1 MESLATSV
9 VVGGR
14 YRLDGVLGEGG
25 MARVFDAFDLKLE
38 RPVAV
43 KVLRPEADALPD
55 VQRRFQQEA
64 RFAAQIHHPHIVAIL
79 DFGEEKGH
87 SYLVMERLP
96 GSTLRNEM
104 ASGPMHPNRVVMVV
118 SEMLTGL
125 RAAHHH
131 GVLHRDIKPSNVLL
145 QDDGHTKLTDFGI
158 AKGFN
163 QGRPLPSNPDETMTG
178 VVLGTPGYLAPERAA
193 GLPASVQSDLYS
205 VGAVMV
211 EALTGTRVVAGG
223 ELPSGLHSTLHRIA
237 GRAVAVDPTSR
248 FESADAML
256 DALRP
261 PANPADTPTRIIL
274 PPAMPAPS
282 AGSDTTGLTASPLT
296 APTRAA
302 QTAAFTSGQVSA
314 RPRRRRLWAALA
326 LGGAAACALIASLFV
341 LLEGG
346 AQTTGGG
353 VPPGKAHVASTP
365 TVVTTSTT
373 TTPTTSTPT
382 TFVTTTTLPKQHHS
396 NSLLHELHEEQ
407 RNGTLPPGPNHGHG
421 GGHGGRGSQG

>member
-25 MARVFDAFDLKLE
+25 MARVFDAFDLTLE

-79 DFGEEKGH
+79 DFGEDKGH

-96 GSTLRNEM
+96 GTTLRNEM
-104 ASGPMHPNRVVMVV
+104 ASGPLTPVRVVMVV
-118 SEMLTGL
+118 NEMLLGL
-125 RAAHHH
+125 RAAHRH

-145 QDDGHTKLTDFGI
+145 LDDGHTKLTDFGI
-158 AKGFN
+158 AKGLN
-163 QGRPLPSNPDETMTG
+163 QGRPLPTNPDETMTG

-211 EALTGTRVVAGG
+211 EALTGTRVVAGND
-223 ELPSGLHSTLHRIA
+223 LPSGLPTALHRIA
-237 GRAVAVDPTSR
+237 GRAVAVDPASR

-261 PANPADTPTRIIL
+261 PANPADVPTRIIL
-274 PPAMPAPS
+274 PPVVPAVATES
-282 AGSDTTGLTASPLT
+282 NTTGLVAGPDTVPA
-296 APTRAA
+296 RAV
-302 QTAAFTSGQVSA
+302 QTAALASGPESA
-314 RPRRRRLWAALA
+314 PRRRRKLWTALV
-326 LGGAAACALIASLFV
+326 LTGAAACALVASLFV

-346 AQTTGGG
+346 AQTTGRG
-353 VPPGKAHVASTP
+353 VPSGRVHVASTP

-373 TTPTTSTPT
+373 MS
-382 TFVTTTTLPKQHHS
+382 TTTTTFLTTTTVPKRHHGG
-396 NSLLHELHEEQ
+396 SLLHKLHKEE
-407 RNGTLPPGPNHGHG
+407 RNGTLPSG
-421 GGHGGRGSQG
+421 GGRGSGQG

>member
-25 MARVFDAFDLKLE
+25 MARVFDAFDLTLE

-96 GSTLRNEM
+96 GITLRNEM
-104 ASGPMHPNRVVMVV
+104 APGPMPPGRVVMVV
-118 SEMLTGL
+118 TEMLTAL
-125 RAAHHH
+125 RAAHRH

-145 QDDGHTKLTDFGI
+145 LDDGHTKLTDFGI
-158 AKGFN
+158 AKGLN
-163 QGRPLPSNPDETMTG
+163 QGRPLPTNPDETMTG

-193 GLPASVQSDLYS
+193 GLPASAQSDLYS

-211 EALTGTRVVAGG
+211 EALTGVRVVAGSD
-223 ELPSGLHSTLHRIA
+223 LPSGMPSALHRIA
-237 GRAVAVDPTSR
+237 GRALAVDPASR

-261 PANPADTPTRIIL
+261 PTNPAEVPTRIIL
-274 PPAMPAPS
+274 PAAVAAPPAASNTAGLAAAP
-282 AGSDTTGLTASPLT
+282 PT
-296 APTRAA
+296 APARAT
-302 QTAAFTSGQVSA
+302 QTAALTSRPESA
-314 RPRRRRLWAALA
+314 PPRRRKLWAAIA
-326 LGGAAACALIASLFV
+326 LSGAAACALIVSLFV

-346 AQTTGGG
+346 AQTTGRG
-353 VPPGKAHVASTP
+353 VPAVRTHVASTP
-365 TVVTTSTT
+365 TVVTTTT
-373 TTPTTSTPT
+373 TTSL
-382 TFVTTTTLPKQHHS
+382 VTTTTAPRHLGKT
-396 NSLLHELHEEQ
+396 LLHQLHEEE
-407 RNGTLPPGPNHGHG
+407 RNGSLPSGGGHGH
-421 GGHGGRGSQG
+421 GGHGGRAGQG

>member
-14 YRLDGVLGEGG
+14 YRLDGLLGEGG
-25 MARVFDAFDLKLE
+25 MARVFDAFDLTLE

-55 VQRRFQQEA
+55 VQRRFHQEA
-64 RFAAQIHHPHIVAIL
+64 RFAAQIRHPHIVAIL

-87 SYLVMERLP
+87 SYLVMERLS
-96 GSTLRNEM
+96 GITLRNEM
-104 ASGPMHPNRVVMVV
+104 ASGPLPPGRVVMVV
-118 SEMLTGL
+118 REMLTAL
-125 RAAHHH
+125 RAAHLH

-158 AKGFN
+158 AKGLN
-163 QGRPLPSNPDETMTG
+163 QGRPLPVNPDETMTG

-211 EALTGTRVVAGG
+211 EALTGTRVAAGTDLPDG
-223 ELPSGLHSTLHRIA
+223 LPSVLHRVV
-237 GRAVAVDPTSR
+237 GRAMAIDPKSR

-256 DALRP
+256 DALQAPSDRAGVTTQIINAPVVPAP
-261 PANPADTPTRIIL
+261 PATSNATR
-274 PPAMPAPS
+274 
-282 AGSDTTGLTASPLT
+282 
-296 APTRAA
+296 
-302 QTAAFTSGQVSA
+302 TAAAPHTDPVRTARTAALTEGPVSA
-314 RPRRRRLWAALA
+314 PPRRRKLWTVLA
-326 LGGAAACALIASLFV
+326 LTGAAACSLIASLFV

-346 AQTTGGG
+346 AQTTGRG
-353 VPPGKAHVASTP
+353 VPPSSRAHVASTP

-373 TTPTTSTPT
+373 TTTTAT
-382 TFVTTTTLPKQHHS
+382 TTTTLVTTTTVPKPHHG
-396 NSLLHELHEEQ
+396 NSPLHQLHEE
-407 RNGTLPPGPNHGHG
+407 RDGALPSPGHGHG
-421 GGHGGRGSQG
+421 GGHGGRGGQG

>member
-25 MARVFDAFDLKLE
+25 MARVFDAFDLTLE

-79 DFGEEKGH
+79 DFGEDRGH

-96 GSTLRNEM
+96 GTTLRTEM
-104 ASGPMHPNRVVMVV
+104 AAGPISPQRTLMVV
-118 SEMLTGL
+118 SEMLTAL
-125 RAAHHH
+125 RAAHRH

-163 QGRPLPSNPDETMTG
+163 MGRPLPTNPDETMTG

-211 EALTGTRVVAGG
+211 EALTGKRLTVGG
-223 ELPSGLHSTLHRIA
+223 AIPDGLPLAVQHIA
-237 GRAVAVDPTSR
+237 GRAMAVDPRNR

-256 DALRP
+256 EALWP
-261 PANPADTPTRIIL
+261 PAKPIEQPTRV
-274 PPAMPAPS
+274 MVAPS
-282 AGSDTTGLTASPLT
+282 VTPAVTTTDATALASAPPT
-296 APTRAA
+296 AVAPPDR
-302 QTAAFTSGQVSA
+302 TAALTRPSGSA
-314 RPRRRRLWAALA
+314 QRRPRRLWVALA
-326 LGGAAACALIASLFV
+326 LAIAAACVLIVSLFV
-341 LLEGG
+341 FLEGG
-346 AQTTGGG
+346 AQTTGRGE
-353 VPPGKAHVASTP
+353 PNRHAHTASTA
-365 TVVTTSTT
+365 VTSTT
-373 TTPTTSTPT
+373 FATTTTTT
-382 TFVTTTTLPKQHHS
+382 TFVTTTTLPKHHGG
-396 NSLLHELHEEQ
+396 SLLHQLHKEE
-407 RNGTLPPGPNHGHG
+407 RDGTLPSG
-421 GGHGGRGSQG
+421 GGHGAGGGRGSQG

>member
-25 MARVFDAFDLKLE
+25 MARVFDAFDLTLE
-38 RPVAV
+38 RSVAV

-87 SYLVMERLP
+87 SFLVMERLP
-96 GSTLRNEM
+96 GLTLRNEM
-104 ASGPMHPNRVVMVV
+104 ASGPLHPDRVVVVV
-118 SEMLTGL
+118 SEMLMAL
-125 RAAHHH
+125 RAAHRH

-145 QDDGHTKLTDFGI
+145 QDDGHTKLADFGI
-158 AKGFN
+158 AKGLN
-163 QGRPLPSNPDETMTG
+163 QGRPLPTNPDETMTG

-193 GLPASVQSDLYS
+193 GLPASAQSDVYS

-211 EALTGTRVVAGG
+211 EALTGVRIVAGTD
-223 ELPSGLHSTLHRIA
+223 LPSGLPPALYRVA
-237 GRAVAVDPTSR
+237 RRALALDPRSR

-261 PANPADTPTRIIL
+261 PANPREVPTRIIL
-274 PPAMPAPS
+274 PTSAPAPS
-282 AGSDTTGLTASPLT
+282 APPNTTGFDA
-296 APTRAA
+296 APSTVPARSAE
-302 QTAAFTSGQVSA
+302 TAALTSKPASA
-314 RPRRRRLWAALA
+314 PRRRRKVWAVLA
-326 LGGAAACALIASLFV
+326 LSATAVCALIASLFV

-346 AQTTGGG
+346 AQTTGRG
-353 VPPGKAHVASTP
+353 VPAGKAHVASTP
-365 TVVTTSTT
+365 PTPAPVTTPSTT
-373 TTPTTSTPT
+373 TT
-382 TFVTTTTLPKQHHS
+382 FLTTTTTVPKLHG
-396 NSLLHELHEEQ
+396 NALLHQLHLEE
-407 RNGTLPPGPNHGHG
+407 RNGNLPSGGGHGH
-421 GGHGGRGSQG
+421 GGHGGRGGQG

>member
-25 MARVFDAFDLKLE
+25 MARVFDAFDLTLE

-64 RFAAQIHHPHIVAIL
+64 RFAAEIHHPHVVAIL

-96 GSTLRNEM
+96 GITLRNEI
-104 ASGPMHPNRVVMVV
+104 AAGPIPPRRVVGVAA
-118 SEMLTGL
+118 EMLTAL
-125 RAAHHH
+125 RAAHRH

-163 QGRPLPSNPDETMTG
+163 VGRPLPTNPDETMTG
-178 VVLGTPGYLAPERAA
+178 VVLGTPGYVAPERAA

-211 EALTGTRVVAGG
+211 EALTGKRLIPGDAIPDAVPTPLR
-223 ELPSGLHSTLHRIA
+223 RIA
-237 GRAVAVDPTSR
+237 ERAMAVDPRNR
-248 FESADAML
+248 FESADTML
-256 DALRP
+256 EALRP
-261 PANPADTPTRIIL
+261 RANPAEV
-274 PPAMPAPS
+274 
-282 AGSDTTGLTASPLT
+282 
-296 APTRAA
+296 PTRAIVPPPVPPASTSTNATALRATSPTAGA
-302 QTAAFTSGQVSA
+302 QRDRTAALTSGGPTSVS
-314 RPRRRRLWAALA
+314 RRRRKLWASLS

-346 AQTTGGG
+346 AQTTGRGIPAHG
-353 VPPGKAHVASTP
+353 AHV
-365 TVVTTSTT
+365 TS
-373 TTPTTSTPT
+373 
-382 TFVTTTTLPKQHHS
+382 
-396 NSLLHELHEEQ
+396 N
-407 RNGTLPPGPNHGHG
+407 
-421 GGHGGRGSQG
+421 

>member
-25 MARVFDAFDLKLE
+25 MARVFDAFDLTLE

-79 DFGEEKGH
+79 DFGEDKGH

-96 GSTLRNEM
+96 GITLRNEM
-104 ASGPMHPNRVVMVV
+104 AGGPLSPHRVVTVA
-118 SEMLTGL
+118 SEMLTAL
-125 RAAHHH
+125 RAAHRH

-158 AKGFN
+158 AKGIN
-163 QGRPLPSNPDETMTG
+163 VGRPLPTNPDETMTG
-178 VVLGTPGYLAPERAA
+178 VVLGTPGYVAPERAA

-211 EALTGTRVVAGG
+211 EALTGKRLTPGG
-223 ELPSGLHSTLHRIA
+223 ESAVGLPSSLQQIV
-237 GRAVAVDPTSR
+237 GRAMAVDPRNR

-261 PANPADTPTRIIL
+261 PANPSEVPTRIIVP
-274 PPAMPAPS
+274 PPAMPTS
-282 AGSDTTGLTASPLT
+282 TTANATASAAASPT
-296 APTRAA
+296 AVAPPER
-302 QTAAFTSGQVSA
+302 TAALTQGPRPA
-314 RPRRRRLWAALA
+314 PRRRHKLWAVLA
-326 LGGAAACALIASLFV
+326 LTTGAACALVVSLFV
-341 LLEGG
+341 FLEGG
-346 AQTTGGG
+346 AQTTGRG
-353 VPPGKAHVASTP
+353 VPAARTHASSTIVSP
-365 TVVTTSTT
+365 TTFPTT
-373 TTPTTSTPT
+373 TT
-382 TFVTTTTLPKQHHS
+382 TFLTTTTLPKHHGG
-396 NSLLHELHEEQ
+396 SLLHQLHKEARDGLLPAGKGHQ
-407 RNGTLPPGPNHGHG
+407 PGTG
-421 GGHGGRGSQG
+421 GGRKGQG

>member
-25 MARVFDAFDLKLE
+25 MARVFDAFDLTLE

-55 VQRRFQQEA
+55 VQRRFQQED

-79 DFGEEKGH
+79 DFGEERGH

-96 GSTLRNEM
+96 GITLRSEM
-104 ASGPMHPNRVVMVV
+104 ASGPLPPSRVVMVV
-118 SEMLTGL
+118 IEMLTAL
-125 RAAHHH
+125 RAAHRH

-145 QDDGHTKLTDFGI
+145 QDDGHTKLADFGI

-163 QGRPLPSNPDETMTG
+163 HCRPRPTNPDETMTG

-211 EALTGTRVVAGG
+211 EALTGTRVAAGT
-223 ELPSGLHSTLHRIA
+223 ELPGGLRSALHGIA
-237 GRAVAVDPTSR
+237 GRALAVDPKNR

-274 PPAMPAPS
+274 SPAVPAPLV
-282 AGSDTTGLTASPLT
+282 GSSTTG
-296 APTRAA
+296 
-302 QTAAFTSGQVSA
+302 
-314 RPRRRRLWAALA
+314 
-326 LGGAAACALIASLFV
+326 
-341 LLEGG
+341 
-346 AQTTGGG
+346 
-353 VPPGKAHVASTP
+353 
-365 TVVTTSTT
+365 
-373 TTPTTSTPT
+373 
-382 TFVTTTTLPKQHHS
+382 
-396 NSLLHELHEEQ
+396 
-407 RNGTLPPGPNHGHG
+407 
-421 GGHGGRGSQG
+421 